1 MLFLA
6 ILCSSPAAAR
16 AATYYWDA
24 DGGSG
29 APNTLN
35 YGNGT
40 ISTTS
45 GNWWNPGNGTYI
57 GWTNSSADVM
67 QIGSNSAQ
75 DGRSYTGGSSA
86 ASFTLTLSGSI
97 SLGEIV
103 ISGNLSSGSANSVTF
118 TDGGT
123 AGNDMTF
130 GGAEEINNNSSN
142 TLIIDTTIVSAGGTF
157 MFEDLG
163 KTILTKN
170 NGWTTGTIIEGDGS
184 STSGGILQV
193 GNGGT
198 TGALGTG
205 QIQFPL
211 AASQT
216 TAATLDFDRSNADS
230 VPNSINIPNTN
241 TVGAIIEQSGSNT
254 LTLTGT
260 ENISSS
266 SATLTYMIN
275 PTGQT
280 IDASVSGAISGAGG
294 IAKSGAGTLALS
306 GDDNYTG
313 ATAINNGTLSVA
325 RAGTAGNSQGGTL
338 GATTVTVN
346 TGGTL
351 LLSANNALGG
361 NTNVTLASGAFKD
374 AGGFGEGA
382 GGKVVN
388 GTYSGT
394 TTAGM
399 GALTLSA
406 ASTLDFGGTVE
417 TLVFNSFT
425 DSSNATLTIANYTNT
440 DYNSLAN
447 DSGIDGSDDR
457 LIFDQDLTAQQL
469 ADISFGTGRV
479 TTEIEMGT
487 TGYYEVGAVP
497 EPTTLFGALALV
509 GLAGYRERRRLN
521 SLLK

>member
-1 MLFLA
+1 MLVLAFLCA
-6 ILCSSPAAAR
+6 SPAAVR
-16 AATYYWDA
+16 AGTTYFWDA

-35 YGNGT
+35 YGSGT
-40 ISTTS
+40 ISTS
-45 GNWWNPGNGTYI
+45 SSNWWNTNGTYN
-57 GWTNSSADVM
+57 GWSNSSADVM

-97 SLGEIV
+97 TLGEIV

-211 AASQT
+211 ALSQT

-230 VPNSINIPNTN
+230 VPNSINILTSN

-266 SATLTYMIN
+266 SATLTYMIA

-280 IDASVSGAISGAGG
+280 IDAAVNAAISGAGG
-294 IAKSGAGTLALS
+294 IAKSGSGTLSLS
-306 GDDNYTG
+306 GDDTYTG
-313 ATAINNGTLSVA
+313 ATTVNSGTLLVSGSITG
-325 RAGTAGNSQGGTL
+325 AGAVNVNSTSMLGGSGSL
-338 GATTVTVN
+338 AGATTVAG
-346 TGGTL
+346 GGTL
-351 LLSANNALGG
+351 YPGARTSSTTTLTINDNVSFQSGSTFEVNLNNSGGSDLLNITGASNTLSFAGTDTLTGNLLNGSLGNFPYIIATAPGNNSIPTYTNLTDTIANTTLTVANIGG
-361 NTNVTLASGAFKD
+361 NTDL
-374 AGGFGEGA
+374 E
-382 GGKVVN
+382 
-388 GTYSGT
+388 
-394 TTAGM
+394 
-399 GALTLSA
+399 
-406 ASTLDFGGTVE
+406 
-417 TLVFNSFT
+417 LV
-425 DSSNATLTIANYTNT
+425 
-440 DYNSLAN
+440 
-447 DSGIDGSDDR
+447 
-457 LIFDQDLTAQQL
+457 
-469 ADISFGTGRV
+469 
-479 TTEIEMGT
+479 
-487 TGYYEVGAVP
+487 AVP
-497 EPTTLFGALALV
+497 EPGTWAVLLSGFGALW
-509 GLAGYRERRRLN
+509 GIQRTRRRRF
-521 SLLK
+521 